1 MVVINIITTLDI
13 VRAVAIQ
20 IKDKFDAKICID
32 KKQLQKYANT
42 NNCIYIEATT
52 LTSEVATLFA
62 NKDSIIVDISYY
74 PHTNISKES
83 LYEVEVKIRS
93 LFVRSIKVA
102 NTFLHVDTVV
112 PDVTEDEVGWRL
124 NVSLITKL
132 FNNMYVTTISEYD
145 GKKVAGTDKIEIL
158 DTTDLMD
165 SIDLEVKNRKVIK

>member
-1 MVVINIITTLDI
+1 MINIITTLDI

-83 LYEVEVKIRS
+83 LYEIEVKIRS

-102 NTFLHVDTVV
+102 NTFLHVDTVI

-132 FNNMYVTTISEYD
+132 FNNMYD